1 MLKFDFQNRMLN
13 DLRDTAPVFCG
24 ELSVAYTLISEDI
37 TKGEKPFLSPY
48 QERYHA
54 FSFENDC
61 LVG

>member
-24 ELSVAYTLISEDI
+24 ELSVAYTHISDDI

-48 QERYHA
+48 SERYDT
-54 FSFENDC
+54 FSLKNDS
-61 LVG
+61 